1 MKIDSYRNSFTL
13 RVEPRLWSKFK
24 YIAGYN
30 GRTVNKQL
38 IVMIRDC
45 VDEFEKKNG
54 LIDVT
59 KKE

>member
-24 YIAGYN
+24 FVASYN
-30 GRTVNKQL
+30 GRTLNKQL

-45 VDEFEKKNG
+45 IDEFEKKNG
-54 LIDVT
+54 FIEVEN
-59 KKE
+59 KE

>member
-24 YIAGYN
+24 FVASYN
-30 GRTVNKQL
+30 GRTLNKQL
-38 IVMIRDC
+38 IVMIKDI

-54 LIDVT
+54 PVDLSE
-59 KKE
+59 KE

>member
-24 YIAGYN
+24 FVASYN
-30 GRTVNKQL
+30 GRTLNKQL

>member
-24 YIAGYN
+24 FVASYN
-30 GRTVNKQL
+30 GRTLNKQL

-54 LIDVT
+54 FIDVDN
-59 KKE
+59 KE